1 MIGIEIQS
9 ESGVVGRLIV
19 AQRREELLEGL
30 GAVEIVQVVEDV
42 VDFEAG
48 RSVAD
53 WGFGLGI
60 KRTGVVVATE
70 SESP

>member
-9 ESGVVGRLIV
+9 ESGAVGRLIV

-30 GAVEIVQVVEDV
+30 GVVEIVQVVGGV
-42 VDFEAG
+42 VGFEAG
-48 RSVAD
+48 RSAAE

-70 SESP
+70 